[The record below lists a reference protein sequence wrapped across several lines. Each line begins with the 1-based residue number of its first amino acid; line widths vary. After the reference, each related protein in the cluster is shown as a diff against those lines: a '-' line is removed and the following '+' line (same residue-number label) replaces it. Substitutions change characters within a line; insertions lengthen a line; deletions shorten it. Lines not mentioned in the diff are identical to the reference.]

1 MRLSECRSQT
11 CLNYAEREHLRRS
24 QQWKVKN
31 LSNLATRRTP
41 AYHSAL
47 TPKRSDNS
55 FNSLTP
61 KEVEHLRNFKIWY
74 FLYFCSQIIKYHY
87 AMIQI
92 PIESM
97 NLMMLNVGYATHH
110 ADWNWQKVSSPFIRI
125 FYIMEGEAILHH
137 LTHFIGI
144 YPKQLIKKT
153 SADFGVKMQIF
164 AKMFVILNKIIY
176 LCVEML

>member
-1 MRLSECRSQT
+1 M
-11 CLNYAEREHLRRS
+11 
-24 QQWKVKN
+24 
-31 LSNLATRRTP
+31 
-41 AYHSAL
+41 
-47 TPKRSDNS
+47 
-55 FNSLTP
+55 
-61 KEVEHLRNFKIWY
+61 
-74 FLYFCSQIIKYHY
+74 YFCSQIIKYHY

-110 ADWNWQKVSSPFIRI
+110 ADWNWQKVSSP
-125 FYIMEGEAILHH
+125 EGEAILHH

-153 SADFGVKMQIF
+153 SADFGFKMQIF

-176 LCVEML
+176 LCIEML

>member
-1 MRLSECRSQT
+1 
-11 CLNYAEREHLRRS
+11 
-24 QQWKVKN
+24 
-31 LSNLATRRTP
+31 
-41 AYHSAL
+41 
-47 TPKRSDNS
+47 
-55 FNSLTP
+55 
-61 KEVEHLRNFKIWY
+61 
-74 FLYFCSQIIKYHY
+74 
-87 AMIQI
+87 
-92 PIESM
+92 M

-125 FYIMEGEAILHH
+125 FYIMEGEAMLHH

-153 SADFGVKMQIF
+153 SVDFGFKMQIF

>member
-1 MRLSECRSQT
+1 M
-11 CLNYAEREHLRRS
+11 
-24 QQWKVKN
+24 
-31 LSNLATRRTP
+31 
-41 AYHSAL
+41 
-47 TPKRSDNS
+47 
-55 FNSLTP
+55 
-61 KEVEHLRNFKIWY
+61 Y
-74 FLYFCSQIIKYHY
+74 FYSQIIKYHY

-110 ADWNWQKVSSPFIRI
+110 ADWNWQKVGSPFIRI

-153 SADFGVKMQIF
+153 SVDFGFKMQIF

>member
-1 MRLSECRSQT
+1 MC
-11 CLNYAEREHLRRS
+11 
-24 QQWKVKN
+24 
-31 LSNLATRRTP
+31 
-41 AYHSAL
+41 
-47 TPKRSDNS
+47 
-55 FNSLTP
+55 
-61 KEVEHLRNFKIWY
+61 
-74 FLYFCSQIIKYHY
+74 FCSQIIKYHY

-153 SADFGVKMQIF
+153 SVDFGFKMQIF